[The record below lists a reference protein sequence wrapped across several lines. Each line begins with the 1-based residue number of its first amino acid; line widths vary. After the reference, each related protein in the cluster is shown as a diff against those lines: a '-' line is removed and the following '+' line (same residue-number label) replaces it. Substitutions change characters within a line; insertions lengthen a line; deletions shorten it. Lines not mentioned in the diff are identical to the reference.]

1 MEVLK
6 AGQISLFE
14 EENSIQN
21 IAAAV
26 VCSSTKER
34 KEKVPWS
41 REIVYGGS
49 MDTITGQTNSLKE
62 GCE

>member
-6 AGQISLFE
+6 HEILFE

-26 VCSSTKER
+26 VCSSTKEQH
-34 KEKVPWS
+34 EKLPWS

-49 MDTITGQTNSLKE
+49 LDTITEQTNSLKE
-62 GCE
+62 G